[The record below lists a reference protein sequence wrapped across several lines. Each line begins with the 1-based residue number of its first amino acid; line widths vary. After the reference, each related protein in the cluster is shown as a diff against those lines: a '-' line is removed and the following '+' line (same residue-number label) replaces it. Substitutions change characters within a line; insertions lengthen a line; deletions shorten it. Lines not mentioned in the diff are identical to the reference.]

1 MTKVKI
7 CGLRRP
13 EDVAMVNRWRPD
25 YAGFVFAA
33 GKRQV
38 TKEQARALR
47 QQLDPAIP
55 AVGVF
60 VRAAVDVVSDL
71 VNVGI
76 IQLIQL
82 HGDEDAGYIA
92 ELRKRT
98 KAPIIKVIRVKEKE
112 SLEHLETWDC
122 EYFLLDAFSKSQY
135 GGLGKTFDHNLLK
148 DLKLPKPFFLAGGL
162 NEGNIED
169 ALTCVHPYAV
179 DTSSGVE
186 TDGVKDEEKIRGFIR
201 AVRKEEQP

>member
-25 YAGFVFAA
+25 YAGFVFAS

-38 TKEQARALR
+38 TREQARVLR
-47 QQLDPAIP
+47 QQLDPSIP

-60 VRAAVDVVSDL
+60 VREPVETVAELA
-71 VNVGI
+71 NEEI
-76 IQLIQL
+76 IQLVQL
-82 HGDEDAGYIA
+82 HGDEDAAYIEA
-92 ELRKRT
+92 LRKLS
-98 KAPIIKVIRVKEKE
+98 KVPIIKVIRVKDKE
-112 SLEHLETWDC
+112 SLEHLESWDC
-122 EYFLLDAFSKSQY
+122 EYFLLDAFSRSQY
-135 GGLGKTFDHNLLK
+135 GGLGKTFDHKLLK

-162 NEGNIED
+162 NEGNIAD
-169 ALTCVHPYAV
+169 ALSCVHPFGV

>member
-169 ALTCVHPYAV
+169 ALSCVHPYAV

>member
-25 YAGFVFAA
+25 FAGFVFAA

-38 TKEQARALR
+38 TKEKAKALR
-47 QQLDPAIP
+47 QQLDQHIP

-60 VRAAVDVVSDL
+60 VREAVDVVSEL
-71 VNVGI
+71 ANEGI

-98 KAPIIKVIRVKEKE
+98 KAPIIKVIRVRDKE
-112 SLEHLETWDC
+112 SLKHLEKWDC
-122 EYFLLDAFSKSQY
+122 EYFLLDAFSQSQF
-135 GGLGKTFDHNLLK
+135 GGLGKTFDHSLLK
-148 DLKLPKPFFLAGGL
+148 DLQLPKPFFLAGGL

-169 ALTCVHPYAV
+169 AISCVHPYGV

-186 TDGVKDEEKIRGFIR
+186 TEGIKDEGKIRGFIR
-201 AVRKEEQP
+201 KVRKEEQP

>member
-82 HGDEDAGYIA
+82 HGDEDACYIA

>member
-38 TKEQARALR
+38 TKEKAKALR
-47 QQLDPAIP
+47 QQLDVSIP

-60 VRAAVDVVSDL
+60 VREPVEKVAELA
-71 VNVGI
+71 NEGI
-76 IQLIQL
+76 IQLVQL
-82 HGDEDAGYIA
+82 HGDEDGAYIA
-92 ELRKRT
+92 ALRKLT
-98 KAPIIKVIRVKEKE
+98 KAPIIKVLRVKDKE
-112 SLEHLETWDC
+112 SLERLDQWDC
-122 EYFLLDAFSKSQY
+122 EYFLLDAFSKSQF

-148 DLKLPKPFFLAGGL
+148 DLNLLRPFFLAGGL

-169 ALTCVHPYAV
+169 ALSCVHPYAV

>member
-1 MTKVKI
+1 MTKIKI

-13 EDVAMVNRWRPD
+13 EDVAMVNRWQPD

-38 TKEQARALR
+38 TQEKARALR

-60 VRAAVDVVSDL
+60 VREPVERAAEL
-71 VNVGI
+71 ANEGI
-76 IQLIQL
+76 IQLVQL
-82 HGDEDAGYIA
+82 HGDEDAAYIA
-92 ELRKRT
+92 ALRKLT
-98 KAPIIKVIRVKEKE
+98 KAPIIKVIRVRDKE
-112 SLEHLETWDC
+112 SLEHLESWDC
-122 EYFLLDAFSKSQY
+122 DYFLLDAFSKSQF
-135 GGLGKTFDHNLLK
+135 GGLGKTFDHKLLK

-169 ALTCVHPYAV
+169 AISCVHPYGV

-186 TDGVKDEEKIRGFIR
+186 TDGLKDEGKIRGFIR
-201 AVRKEEQP
+201 VVRKEEQQ